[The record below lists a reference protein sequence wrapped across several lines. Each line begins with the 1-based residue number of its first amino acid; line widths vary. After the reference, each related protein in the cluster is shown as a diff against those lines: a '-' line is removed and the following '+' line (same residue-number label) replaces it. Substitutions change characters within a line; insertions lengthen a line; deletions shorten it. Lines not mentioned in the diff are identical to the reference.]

1 MTATDAGAVLRAAG
15 RPAVSTGFAGFVVL
29 VLLAVFAVRFDAPL
43 NHDTSWYLNATE
55 RMLDGAALYID
66 IVEVN
71 PPLAFYLTV
80 PPVAFAR
87 LAGIAASSAFVA
99 WMLVLAGASIL
110 ASGRF
115 LRRLGYSGLAYRGL
129 LAGLLL
135 VVTVLP
141 GADFGQRE
149 HMALIFLMPYLALTG
164 LRWAGAPVGRMEAA
178 VAGLAAVLGLALKP
192 HFYAVPLLLECAFLL
207 HNRRIRAAFR
217 TENLAI
223 AAGTLAYV
231 AVIFRFT
238 PAYPDVIVPYASAV
252 YNQSYGHPAATV
264 FTRLPFPVA
273 ALVLGAGMVFA
284 WRGHLTAFGC
294 VCAVAGTGFAVAY
307 LVQMKGW
314 QYQMYP
320 AMGLAAAMV
329 LTAAVDR
336 YLCGERKSGLS
347 GLASCAAA
355 ATMVVIAAAGS
366 AAGLYDTRRQ
376 EEIAR
381 SLAATGPV
389 KSLYVF
395 SAHVWAGFPLVDTVG
410 AQWASRFPALW
421 LLPGLAQHPARE
433 RAGDARLAAIEAY
446 MRRTVLEDFE
456 RARPDTVIVDTRR
469 HKSYFGGTRFDYVE
483 FLREDPEF
491 ARLWSQYRKSG
502 AGAWYDI
509 YRREP
514 EKAARAR
521 PSGQ

>member
-1 MTATDAGAVLRAAG
+1 MTATEAGVALRTAG
-15 RPAVSTGFAGFVVL
+15 RPAVWTGFAGFTVL

-43 NHDTSWYLNATE
+43 NHDTSWYLDATA
-55 RMLDGAALYID
+55 RMLDGAALYVD

-87 LAGIAASSAFVA
+87 LAGIVAAPAFVA

-115 LRRLGYSGLAYRGL
+115 LRRLGYSGPAYQCL

-141 GADFGQRE
+141 GADYGQRE
-149 HMALIFLMPYLALTG
+149 HMALIFLMPYFALTG
-164 LRWAGAPVGRMEAA
+164 LRWAGAPVGGTEAA
-178 VAGLAAVLGLALKP
+178 LAGLAAVLGLALKP
-192 HFYAVPLLLECAFLL
+192 HFYAVPLLLECALLL

-217 TENLAI
+217 PENLAI

-231 AVIFRFT
+231 TVIFRYT

-273 ALVLGAGMVFA
+273 ALVLGAGLVLA
-284 WRGHLTAFGC
+284 WRGHLTPLGR
-294 VCAVAGTGFAVAY
+294 VCAVAGTGFALAY
-307 LVQMKGW
+307 VVQMKGW

-320 AMGLAAAMV
+320 AVGLAAAMV
-329 LTAAVDR
+329 AVAAVDR
-336 YLCGERKSGLS
+336 FLRGMPRTGSSGPKSLV
-347 GLASCAAA
+347 AAVA
-355 ATMVVIAAAGS
+355 IVIIAAAGS
-366 AAGLYDTRRQ
+366 AAGIYDTKRQ
-376 EEIAR
+376 DEIAR

-395 SAHVWAGFPLVDTVG
+395 SAHVWAGFPLVDMIG
-410 AQWASRFPALW
+410 AEWASRFPALW
-421 LLPGLAQHPARE
+421 LLPGLAQHPAPE
-433 RAGDARLAAIEAY
+433 RAGDARLADIEAY
-446 MRRTVLEDFE
+446 MRRTVIEDFE

-469 HKSYFGGTRFDYVE
+469 YKSYFGGTRFDYVE
-483 FLREDPEF
+483 FLSEDPEF
-491 ARLWSQYRKSG
+491 ARLWSRYRKSG

-514 EKAARAR
+514 EKSALA
-521 PSGQ
+521 PSLGQ